1 MTNLLS
7 DYGLVDAKIRASDV
21 DLPVLENYSNIR
33 ILKKMKY
40 PTKELFGY
48 EN

>member
-21 DLPVLENYSNIR
+21 DLPGHRCLDSKDDQGIQVS
-33 ILKKMKY
+33 
-40 PTKELFGY
+40 G
-48 EN
+48 